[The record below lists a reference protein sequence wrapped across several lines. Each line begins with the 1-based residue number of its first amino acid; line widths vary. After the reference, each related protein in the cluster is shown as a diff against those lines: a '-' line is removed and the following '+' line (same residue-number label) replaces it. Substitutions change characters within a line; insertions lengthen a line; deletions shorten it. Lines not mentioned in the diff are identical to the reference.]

1 MSVNCIKSIYGLKQ
15 VLRAWFEQFTRYLI
29 GLGFSGTHNDPH
41 YFFKHSTN
49 SITILL
55 VYVDDI
61 VRTGTDGDLINR
73 LISQL
78 YSVFEI
84 KDLGSLNHFL
94 GIEVSR
100 DSRSLFLSQTNMLE
114 TFLHGLICCTVSHMA
129 QMQLPRQ
136 VLLFLPLLWPIYPN
150 TEV

>member
-1 MSVNCIKSIYGLKQ
+1 MDLNKY
-15 VLRAWFEQFTRYLI
+15 F
-29 GLGFSGTHNDPH
+29 GLGLSNLLDILSGSVSQELTMIPH

-61 VRTGTDGDLINR
+61 VRTGTDRDLINR

-100 DSRSLFLSQTNMLE
+100 DSSSLFLSQTNMLE